1 VASYS
6 FKKEDLDKP
15 KDDTGIKFPKGIRH
29 DKKMIEVQRKNNKLY
44 GLSDKE
50 ISRRANGEVGQANN
64 KNVFYGERGGRYRI
78 RHNKNGEPYRD
89 YF

>member
-1 VASYS
+1 MASYS

-50 ISRRANGEVGQANN
+50 ISRRANGEVGQAN